1 MLKQWIKTCLLTATL
16 LAAGTANAAITE
28 GKEYKALAKPQP
40 VAVAGKQ
47 EVIEFFWYGCPHCF
61 AIEPHVEAWE
71 AKLPKNVNFR
81 RVHVMWDGRNDLEG
95 HAKIFLA
102 LEAMGLTRRHQMAVF
117 KAIQQ
122 DRIELR
128 REEALFEWIGKQGI
142 DVNKF
147 KANYNGFSTKA
158 QLNKL
163 SAMSRDYNV
172 DGVPMFVVNGK
183 WVTSPSM
190 VGKEDDTITKVINEL
205 LAKDKTAPKSAPAKK

>member
-1 MLKQWIKTCLLTATL
+1 MLKQWIKTFVVTASL
-16 LAAGTANAAITE
+16 LAATGAHAFTE

-61 AIEPHVEAWE
+61 AIEPAVEAWE
-71 AKLPKNVNFR
+71 AKLPNNVNFR
-81 RVHVMWDGRNDLEG
+81 RVHVMWDGRNDMEG
-95 HAKIFLA
+95 HARIFLA
-102 LEAMGLTRRHQMAVF
+102 LEGMGLTKKHQMAVF

-128 REEALFEWIGKQGI
+128 KEDVLFDWVKKQGL

-147 KANYNGFSTKA
+147 KANYNGFSTKN

-163 SAMSRDYNV
+163 SEMTKNYAV

-190 VGKEDDTITKVINEL
+190 VGREDDTITKVINEL
-205 LAKDKTAPKSAPAKK
+205 LNKSKAPAKK

>member
-1 MLKQWIKTCLLTATL
+1 MMLKHWIKTIVVSATL
-16 LAAGTANAAITE
+16 LAAAGAQAFTE

-61 AIEPHVEAWE
+61 AVEPVVEAWE

-81 RVHVMWDGRNDLEG
+81 RVHVMWDGRNDMEG
-95 HAKIFLA
+95 HARIFLA
-102 LEAMGLTRRHQMAVF
+102 LEGMGLTKKHQMAVF

-128 REEALFEWIGKQGI
+128 KEDVLFDWVKKQGL
-142 DVNKF
+142 DLAKF
-147 KANYNGFSTKA
+147 KTNYNGFSTKM

-163 SAMSRDYNV
+163 SEMTRNYAV
-172 DGVPMFVVNGK
+172 DGVPTFIVNGK

-190 VGKEDDTITKVINEL
+190 VGREDGTITKVIDSL
-205 LAKDKTAPKSAPAKK
+205 LSKNAGAKK

>member
-1 MLKQWIKTCLLTATL
+1 MLKQWIKTFVVTASL
-16 LAAGTANAAITE
+16 LAATGAYAFTE

-61 AIEPHVEAWE
+61 AIEPAVEAWE

-81 RVHVMWDGRNDLEG
+81 RVHVMWDGRNDMEG

-102 LEAMGLTRRHQMAVF
+102 LEGMGLTKKHQMAVF

-128 REEALFEWIGKQGI
+128 KEDVLFDWVKKQGI

-147 KANYNGFSTKA
+147 KANYNGFSTKN

-163 SAMSRDYNV
+163 SEMTKNYAV

-190 VGKEDDTITKVINEL
+190 VGREDDTITKVINEL
-205 LAKDKTAPKSAPAKK
+205 LNKSKAPAKK

>member
-1 MLKQWIKTCLLTATL
+1 MLKQWIKTFVITASL
-16 LAAGTANAAITE
+16 LAAAGANAFTE

-61 AIEPHVEAWE
+61 AIEPAVEAWE

-81 RVHVMWDGRNDLEG
+81 RVHVMWDGRNDMEG

-102 LEAMGLTRRHQMAVF
+102 LEAMGLTKKHQMAVF

-122 DRIELR
+122 DRVELR
-128 REEALFEWIGKQGI
+128 KEDVLFDWVKKQGI

-147 KANYNGFSTKA
+147 KANYNGFSTKN

-163 SAMSRDYNV
+163 SEMTKTYAV

-190 VGKEDDTITKVINEL
+190 VGREDGTITNVINEL
-205 LAKDKTAPKSAPAKK
+205 LKQKAPAKK